1 MKQSRYDI
9 LKLES
14 ALALKFV
21 CYPKCSC
28 VVQVIIKRHG
38 SMVTST
44 DLGLVFP
51 CLYELFGGGVEM
63 VRMQPGVG
71 SVEQAQVRDQPELH
85 FTITESLFKVFVRVL
100 IAIAKQ
106 MTRTISCCHDISPC
120 STPVRTSPW

>member
-1 MKQSRYDI
+1 MR
-9 LKLES
+9 
-14 ALALKFV
+14 
-21 CYPKCSC
+21 SC
-28 VVQVIIKRHG
+28 VVQVIIQRHG

-85 FTITESLFKVFVRVL
+85 FTITESLFKVFV
-100 IAIAKQ
+100 
-106 MTRTISCCHDISPC
+106 
-120 STPVRTSPW
+120 STLVPEKSVQYVAQFLASADLNCACARFCYSVSPWVTFQKF

>member
-1 MKQSRYDI
+1 MR
-9 LKLES
+9 
-14 ALALKFV
+14 
-21 CYPKCSC
+21 SC
-28 VVQVIIKRHG
+28 VVQVIIQRHS
-38 SMVTST
+38 SMVSST

-71 SVEQAQVRDQPELH
+71 SVEQAGVRDQPELH
-85 FTITESLFKVFVRVL
+85 FTITESLYKVFVIGL